1 MLLHTPAKRI
11 ISMVL
16 YLCTG
21 DWMAISQ
28 PCCLHRISEAPLSQ
42 AQEATM
48 QTSDII
54 LIVEDDA
61 AIVSFMTDALNDDG
75 YIVHAAGDLTSALH
89 ALKEH
94 QPGLVLLDL
103 HLDGTVST
111 ALLDQPRE
119 DGFSATPVVLM
130 TADTQLAADLAAQ
143 GQYVCLLKPFD
154 LDDLFACVARFLR
167 PQSTSSA

>member
-1 MLLHTPAKRI
+1 
-11 ISMVL
+11 
-16 YLCTG
+16 
-21 DWMAISQ
+21 
-28 PCCLHRISEAPLSQ
+28 
-42 AQEATM
+42 M
-48 QTSDII
+48 QTNDII

-61 AIVSFMTDALNDDG
+61 AIVSFMTDALNDEG
-75 YIVHAAGDLTSALH
+75 YIVHVAGDVTSALH

-103 HLDGTVST
+103 HLNGTDGT
-111 ALLDQPRE
+111 ALLDHVRE
-119 DGFSATPVVLM
+119 NGFSATPVVLM

-143 GQYVCLLKPFD
+143 SQYICLLKPFD